1 MPRSKY
7 TSQPSEGRSPETP
20 EIVQEH
26 PEDAPPGW
34 AIVQEKLAGKSG
46 LSLLTV
52 DGRQPP
58 ALVVSNNN
66 SICHAFQSS
75 MEYVGLCDPYC
86 GDAHRRA
93 LSAGTSVEYK
103 CHAGLQCFTMPVQLG
118 REQNLAAIG
127 GRAFVSAADYR
138 ELIERFRNGE

>member
-1 MPRSKY
+1 
-7 TSQPSEGRSPETP
+7 
-20 EIVQEH
+20 
-26 PEDAPPGW
+26 A
-34 AIVQEKLAGKSG
+34 VQEKLAAKAG
-46 LSLLTV
+46 LSVLLV

-66 SICHAFQSS
+66 SVLQAFQSS
-75 MEYVGLCDPYC
+75 MDYVGLCDPYC

-93 LSAGTSVEYK
+93 LAAGSLVEYK
-103 CHAGLQCFTMPVQLG
+103 CHAGLQCFTMPVQIG

-138 ELIERFRNGE
+138 QLIERFRNGELNDLLASA